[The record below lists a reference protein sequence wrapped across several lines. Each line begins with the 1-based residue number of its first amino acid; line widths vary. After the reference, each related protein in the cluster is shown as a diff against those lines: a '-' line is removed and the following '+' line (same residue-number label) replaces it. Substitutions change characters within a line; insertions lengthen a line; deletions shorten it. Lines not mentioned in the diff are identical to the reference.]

1 MRARALA
8 NPRIHHLRQ
17 DNRGVSAARN
27 AGIGAAR
34 GRCLMFIDDPHCAQ
48 YVQLCRANPPAVVLE
63 LKKMGFTNIQTE
75 PLYDIIWGIT
85 DDGELD
91 SVYISGKTN
100 FKRGEIFA
108 KDAKILVKYH
118 TLSENDPQ
126 KNVQKEKVPKKISKK
141 EAKRKSYIEDRKSV
155 V

>member
-1 MRARALA
+1 
-8 NPRIHHLRQ
+8 
-17 DNRGVSAARN
+17 
-27 AGIGAAR
+27 
-34 GRCLMFIDDPHCAQ
+34 
-48 YVQLCRANPPAVVLE
+48 
-63 LKKMGFTNIQTE
+63 MGFTNIQTE

-126 KNVQKEKVPKKISKK
+126 KKCS
-141 EAKRKSYIEDRKSV
+141 KRKSSKKN
-155 V
+155 